1 MIEEGSF
8 GGTYLTCYIPSKMLI
23 HCADVMQTDQNATAF
38 GIHVKLESIDRQFI
52 VQPAFERCIPTL
64 R

>member
-1 MIEEGSF
+1 MPEP
-8 GGTYLTCYIPSKMLI
+8 CYIPSKMLI
-23 HCADVMQTDQNATAF
+23 HCADVMQTDQNVTAF

-52 VQPAFERCIPTL
+52 VQPAFEKCMPTL